1 MMTPYWHVDAFA
13 NRSFA
18 GNQAAVMILDAWPE
32 NEVLQ
37 KIAAEHNFADTAF
50 LMPRSGGHADWDL
63 RWFTPTCEVKLCG
76 HATLASG
83 HVILGI
89 EPERDAVRF
98 RTRHAGVIEVRR
110 AKRGYELALPAI
122 ATMSGGFPE
131 ALHALRSLPCEVWRS
146 PAGYAIF
153 RYDSEEQIRAI
164 KPDMRELAA
173 LGPDQFIVTATGS
186 ATDVVS
192 RVFVPGAGI
201 DEDSATGS
209 AHAALTPFWAARLGR
224 NQFSAFQAS
233 PRGGHLS
240 CRLDGDRVWLGGEC
254 VTVVEGQFLL

>member
-1 MMTPYWHVDAFA
+1 MGIT
-13 NRSFA
+13 
-18 GNQAAVMILDAWPE
+18 GNFHCGGAISVCSGWSGP
-32 NEVLQ
+32 
-37 KIAAEHNFADTAF
+37 AEHNFADTAF
-50 LMPRSGGHADWDL
+50 LMSASGGDADWNL

-98 RTRHAGVIEVRR
+98 RTRHAGVVEVRR
-110 AKRGYELALPAI
+110 AERGYELALPTI
-122 ATMSGGFPE
+122 ATVSSDFPE
-131 ALHALRSLPCEVWRS
+131 ALHALQSPPREVWRS

-164 KPDMRELAA
+164 KPNMRALAA
-173 LGPDQFIVTATGS
+173 LGPDQVIVTATGN

-201 DEDSATGS
+201 DEDSVTGS
-209 AHAALTPFWAARLGR
+209 AHAALTPFWAVRLGR

-233 PRGGHLS
+233 SRSGRLS
-240 CRLDGDRVWLGGEC
+240 CRLDGIGSGWAASA
-254 VTVVEGQFLL
+254 

>member
-13 NRSFA
+13 NRSFS
-18 GNQAAVMILDAWPE
+18 GNQAAVMILDGWPE
-32 NEVLQ
+32 DEILQ
-37 KIAAEHNFADTAF
+37 KIATEHNFADTAF
-50 LMPRSGGHADWDL
+50 LMSGSARDADWDL

-89 EPERDAVRF
+89 QPERDAVRF

-110 AKRGYELALPAI
+110 TESGYELALPAI
-122 ATMSGGFPE
+122 ATMPGDFPE
-131 ALHALRSLPCEVWRS
+131 ALHALQSPPCEVRRS

-153 RYDSEEQIRAI
+153 RYDSEEQIHAI
-164 KPDMRELAA
+164 KPDMRGLAA
-173 LGPDQFIVTATGS
+173 LGPDQFIVTAVGS
-186 ATDVVS
+186 ATDIVS

-240 CRLDGDRVWLGGEC
+240 CRVDGDRVWLGGEC
-254 VTVVEGQFLL
+254 VTVVEGNFLL